1 MSGNSKPDLVTPL
14 IDALSAPSLKVRSV
28 AVQGLARLGDA
39 RALKPIMES
48 IRGLAG
54 EDDISQY
61 VSDVMKALA
70 SFDDTAIIEP
80 FISLLDDEFDDL
92 FQVIWD
98 LTEGGDRA
106 AVENMA
112 ELYEDDVEPLEEIL
126 NGPYSV
132 DAKCLMI
139 HILWEIDTWSANL
152 VLTDI
157 LQNIDED
164 DEYLASEAAHAL
176 GWNQFPEAV
185 EPLCAML
192 VDKDHYTADARSYA
206 ADALGQIGDPRAVAP
221 LVALLTDP
229 DEDDNILTSSA
240 LKALK
245 WLVLTDE
252 EPEYDAD
259 EEMTDSTPPDGD
271 DETFAVLLEALEAP
285 GYRMKELAVRGLAA
299 LGDPRAVSPIL
310 EAISDPEESEEYRAL
325 CQSAIGAIGR
335 IGDASAVAPLFRTLD
350 TVADECEIFE
360 DYRLGEGRALDE
372 ALQEVAD
379 IGPGIIEPLREV
391 VIGYYSLE
399 IKATAI
405 RTLGHISGPHPVPVL
420 REALKDISFG
430 GDVAACA
437 ADELGIRKVEEAV
450 EDLCKIIL
458 DPKHYG
464 EHSRLFAIY
473 ALGEIGDP
481 RALGPLREVI
491 SDRDTLGGTYG
502 ALLGEAYEAFESI
515 VAAMESRSENGG

>member
-1 MSGNSKPDLVTPL
+1 MSGNSKPDLVTTL
-14 IDALSAPSLKVRSV
+14 IDALSAPSLEVRSV
-28 AVQGLARLGDA
+28 AVQGLARQGDA

-54 EDDISQY
+54 EGDISQY
-61 VSDVMKALA
+61 VSDVMKALTYFDNISA
-70 SFDDTAIIEP
+70 LESFA
-80 FISLLDDEFDDL
+80 SLLDAEFDDL
-92 FQVIWD
+92 HLIVWH
-98 LTEGGDRA
+98 LTAEADRST
-106 AVENMA
+106 VEEIA
-112 ELYEDDVEPLEEIL
+112 EFYEDDVEPLERIL
-126 NGPYSV
+126 NGPYSI
-132 DAKCLMI
+132 DIRKLII

-164 DEYLASEAAHAL
+164 EYLTSEAVHAL
-176 GWNQFPEAV
+176 GWNRFSEAV

-192 VDKDHYTADARSYA
+192 VDKDHYTDDARSYA
-206 ADALGQIGDPRAVAP
+206 ADALGRIGDPRAVAP

-372 ALQEVAD
+372 ALQEVAG

-405 RTLGHISGPHPVPVL
+405 RTLGHISGPYPVPVL
-420 REALKDISFG
+420 LEALKDISFG

-473 ALGEIGDP
+473 ALGDIGDP

-491 SDRDTLGGTYG
+491 SDSDTLGGTYG
-502 ALLGEAYEAFESI
+502 ALSGEAYEAFESI

>member
-1 MSGNSKPDLVTPL
+1 MSGNSKPDLVTTL
-14 IDALSAPSLKVRSV
+14 IDALSAPSLEVRSV
-28 AVQGLARLGDA
+28 AVQGLARQGDA

-54 EDDISQY
+54 EGDISQY
-61 VSDVMKALA
+61 VSDVMKALTYFDNISA
-70 SFDDTAIIEP
+70 LESFA
-80 FISLLDDEFDDL
+80 SLLDAEFDDL
-92 FQVIWD
+92 HLIVWH
-98 LTEGGDRA
+98 LTAEADRST
-106 AVENMA
+106 VEEIA
-112 ELYEDDVEPLEEIL
+112 EFYEDDVEPLERIL
-126 NGPYSV
+126 NGPYSI
-132 DAKCLMI
+132 DIRKLII

-164 DEYLASEAAHAL
+164 EYLTSEAVHAL
-176 GWNQFPEAV
+176 GWNRFSEAV

-192 VDKDHYTADARSYA
+192 VDKDRYTADARSYA
-206 ADALGQIGDPRAVAP
+206 ADALGRIGDPRAVAP

-405 RTLGHISGPHPVPVL
+405 LTLGHISGPHPVPVL